1 MQNWTEIK
9 AAIDKLG
16 TAHKSYRDTND
27 ERLKALEAGD
37 TARADE
43 LDVKLG
49 KLNAELDKFGTLKK
63 NLETEIQLHQDRI
76 EQLEALGNAPRKGQ
90 SEQLHDEH
98 MTLFTKALRGQFQ
111 GQLGFELKAHERKML
126 EEKAVLTTSGAAGG
140 FAVPEEIALDIEKL
154 ERKLSPVR
162 DLVKVVQVGTSD
174 YKELISLGGAAS
186 GWVGEAGSRT
196 ETATPTLRE
205 VTPSQGEIYAF
216 PQASEWSLDDMQ
228 FNIQA
233 WLAAEVAEEFAFQEG
248 EAVINGD
255 GTTKPTGML
264 DGTPVT
270 TADDASP
277 LRAAAVY
284 QYIASTASPEAILAD
299 AMIDLVYALNAK
311 YRAMAT
317 FVFNSTVAGLIRKLK
332 DTDGAYIWTPGLAA
346 GQPSQLLGYPI
357 SIWEQMDD
365 LAAAA
370 HPIAFGNFKRGYLLV
385 DRVGLRITVD
395 QVTTPGFVKFYT
407 RRREGGFPL
416 NNDAIKFLRTV

>member
-1 MQNWTEIK
+1 M
-9 AAIDKLG
+9 
-16 TAHKSYRDTND
+16 
-27 ERLKALEAGD
+27 
-37 TARADE
+37 
-43 LDVKLG
+43 
-49 KLNAELDKFGTLKK
+49 
-63 NLETEIQLHQDRI
+63 
-76 EQLEALGNAPRKGQ
+76 
-90 SEQLHDEH
+90 
-98 MTLFTKALRGQFQ
+98 
-111 GQLGFELKAHERKML
+111 
-126 EEKAVLTTSGAAGG
+126 TTSGSVGG

-186 GWVGEAGSRT
+186 GWVGEAATRS

-228 FNIQA
+228 FNIQS

-255 GTTKPTGML
+255 GTNKPTGML

-317 FVFNSTVAGLIRKLK
+317 FVFNSTVAGIIRKLK
-332 DTDGAYIWTPGLAA
+332 DSDGAYIWTPGLAA

-365 LAAAA
+365 VAAAA

-395 QVTTPGFVKFYT
+395 QVTKPGFVKFYT